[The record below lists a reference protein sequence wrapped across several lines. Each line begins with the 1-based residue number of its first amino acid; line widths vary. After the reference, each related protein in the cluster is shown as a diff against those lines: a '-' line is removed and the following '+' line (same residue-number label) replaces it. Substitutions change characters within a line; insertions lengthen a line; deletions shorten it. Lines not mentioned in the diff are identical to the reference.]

1 MRFFI
6 TTILII
12 TCLSVFSQN
21 NRSRIIDADNNPAA
35 FANVAILSTDSTL
48 ISGTSADADGWFL
61 VTLPSG
67 KFILSVSCVGYK
79 NYSVECENG
88 LPAEIVL
95 QKQDVDIEEVD
106 VTAQAQGQ
114 YISRID
120 VRQVES
126 INRTGLTKLAC
137 CTLSESFENSG
148 TTGTS
153 YSDAITGTKQIQML
167 GLSGVYIQTLGENIP
182 IFRGLDYLFG
192 WNYTPAAWLKSIQ
205 ISKGAASVTSGYES
219 VTGQI
224 NLTFASPAEGRKTY
238 IDFYTDEYLMTDVN
252 IVIKS
257 HLNEKWRFA
266 TFAHTTMSLMPD
278 DAEDRHDRNHD
289 GFADMPKVQ
298 SVNFQSRW
306 IYLSDNG
313 LQSRFVLSAATEKR
327 KAGQMKMDN
336 MQHELFKTECKNTH
350 LQISNKTGFPFGD
363 KEGQSIGIISN
374 LTTHGTYIEAGKKS
388 LEADELYFY
397 SNLILNSYLF
407 NDNHKYAIGAS
418 YIYNGISN
426 SYTDSLPKNFTPK
439 TKFNK
444 TENVTGIFVELNDY
458 SVKNLIITAGI
469 RADYNSRYKWLITPR
484 FNLKYTPADF
494 LTIRATAGKGYRSA
508 NPLSEN
514 IGLFSTSRQL
524 YAHNIPQLDIEEAWN
539 YGGNIIF
546 SIPSKTDD
554 VVLSLDF
561 YRTDFKNRVI
571 TDIERDKH
579 CAFFYNLHG
588 HSHAYA
594 AQADLSATIFEGM
607 TFYSAFR
614 YNIQHIDYS
623 EHNQNYDFEMP
634 LLNQYK
640 SLINIAYATNMRKWI
655 FDATLQLN
663 GKCRLPNMNGYSE
676 NERYSDAYTL
686 IFAQITKRFKY
697 VETYIGVENLTDYRQ
712 KNPIIESENPFG
724 DNFDASIVYAPIVGR
739 KIYFGLRF
747 NFGKFMD

>member
-1 MRFFI
+1 M
-6 TTILII
+6 
-12 TCLSVFSQN
+12 
-21 NRSRIIDADNNPAA
+21 
-35 FANVAILSTDSTL
+35 
-48 ISGTSADADGWFL
+48 
-61 VTLPSG
+61 
-67 KFILSVSCVGYK
+67 
-79 NYSVECENG
+79 
-88 LPAEIVL
+88 
-95 QKQDVDIEEVD
+95 
-106 VTAQAQGQ
+106 
-114 YISRID
+114 
-120 VRQVES
+120 
-126 INRTGLTKLAC
+126 
-137 CTLSESFENSG
+137 
-148 TTGTS
+148 
-153 YSDAITGTKQIQML
+153 
-167 GLSGVYIQTLGENIP
+167 
-182 IFRGLDYLFG
+182 
-192 WNYTPAAWLKSIQ
+192 
-205 ISKGAASVTSGYES
+205 
-219 VTGQI
+219 
-224 NLTFASPAEGRKTY
+224 
-238 IDFYTDEYLMTDVN
+238 
-252 IVIKS
+252 
-257 HLNEKWRFA
+257 
-266 TFAHTTMSLMPD
+266 
-278 DAEDRHDRNHD
+278 
-289 GFADMPKVQ
+289 
-298 SVNFQSRW
+298 
-306 IYLSDNG
+306 
-313 LQSRFVLSAATEKR
+313 
-327 KAGQMKMDN
+327 
-336 MQHELFKTECKNTH
+336 
-350 LQISNKTGFPFGD
+350 
-363 KEGQSIGIISN
+363 
-374 LTTHGTYIEAGKKS
+374 
-388 LEADELYFY
+388 
-397 SNLILNSYLF
+397 
-407 NDNHKYAIGAS
+407 
-418 YIYNGISN
+418 
-426 SYTDSLPKNFTPK
+426 
-439 TKFNK
+439 
-444 TENVTGIFVELNDY
+444 
-458 SVKNLIITAGI
+458 
-469 RADYNSRYKWLITPR
+469 
-484 FNLKYTPADF
+484 
-494 LTIRATAGKGYRSA
+494 GKGYRSA

-614 YNIQHIDYS
+614 YSIQHIDYS